1 MGEEVGGDVE
11 EAAEEPEDL
20 LHTSDQ
26 NENSGD
32 MRTCEEEFNSIEELR
47 NHVRSHLVESEPG
60 EPNQCSPCKK
70 TFETVNELVDHMRV
84 DHDACLECLKV
95 EDGAKCAWC
104 KRTEHIQ
111 AQRSSAQK
119 RQQEQAEAMLTKS
132 ANKLKVVVVGDN
144 VLVPVP
150 NVDRAK
156 IDHPNLLAVVMEEK
170 AEGLYRLG
178 TRSAI

>member
-1 MGEEVGGDVE
+1 MFYRI
-11 EAAEEPEDL
+11 
-20 LHTSDQ
+20 Q
-26 NENSGD
+26 
-32 MRTCEEEFNSIEELR
+32 
-47 NHVRSHLVESEPG
+47 
-60 EPNQCSPCKK
+60 
-70 TFETVNELVDHMRV
+70 RV

-132 ANKLKVVVVGDN
+132 AKKLKVVVVGDN